1 MSKISPEGM
10 SWDEFEKTTF
20 TPEEIEASNK
30 RVAKICKKIDARIA
44 AEEIAKLIA
53 LEKAS
58 GDKARLKELKKLKAK
73 VRLKDPDAVKTVLEM
88 TGLTHE

>member
-10 SWDEFEKTTF
+10 SWDEYEKTIF
-20 TPEEIEASNK
+20 SPEEIDASNK
-30 RVAKICKKIDARIA
+30 RVAIICKKIDARIA

-58 GDKARLKELKKLKAK
+58 GDKTRLKELKKLRSK
-73 VRLKDPDAVKTVLEM
+73 VRRKDPDAIKTVLEL
-88 TGLTHE
+88 TGLSRE